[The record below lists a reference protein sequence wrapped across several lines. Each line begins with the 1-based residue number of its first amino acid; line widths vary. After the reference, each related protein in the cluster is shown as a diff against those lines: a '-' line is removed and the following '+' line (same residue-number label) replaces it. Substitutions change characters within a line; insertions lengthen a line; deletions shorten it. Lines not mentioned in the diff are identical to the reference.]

1 MIAVERTINV
11 AIARDE
17 AFRRVADFGRA
28 SEWDPGLAS
37 SSQETPG
44 DPGLG
49 TSFAIVAE
57 FRGKPTPMTYVITA
71 WDPPSRLVITG
82 TGEKAK
88 ALDTITFTDAADGGT
103 TITYSAELGLTGV
116 LRFAEPFLN
125 KTFATMADK
134 AVLGLATWLT
144 GTMVSE

>member
-28 SEWDPGLAS
+28 SEWDPGLTS

-44 DPGLG
+44 EPGLG

-57 FRGKPTPMTYVITA
+57 FRGKPTPMTYVITE
-71 WDPPSRLVITG
+71 WDPSSRLVITG

-88 ALDTITFTDAADGGT
+88 ALDTITFTDAAEGAT
-103 TITYSAELGLTGV
+103 TITYSAELGLTGALKFV
-116 LRFAEPFLN
+116 EPFLN
-125 KTFATMADK
+125 KTFASMADK
-134 AVLGLATWLT
+134 AVLGLAAWLT
-144 GTMVSE
+144 GTAASG

>member
-1 MIAVERTINV
+1 MISVDRTISV
-11 AIARDE
+11 PVPPDE

-28 SEWDPGLAS
+28 SEWDPGLTS

-44 DPGLG
+44 DPALG

-57 FRGKPTPMTYVITA
+57 FRGKATPMTYVITE
-71 WDPPSRLVITG
+71 WDPSNRLVITG

-103 TITYSAELGLTGV
+103 TITYSAELGLSGA
-116 LRFAEPFLN
+116 LKFAEPFLN
-125 KTFATMADK
+125 KTFAAMADK
-134 AVLGLATWLT
+134 AVEGLAAWLSA
-144 GTMVSE
+144 GTTA